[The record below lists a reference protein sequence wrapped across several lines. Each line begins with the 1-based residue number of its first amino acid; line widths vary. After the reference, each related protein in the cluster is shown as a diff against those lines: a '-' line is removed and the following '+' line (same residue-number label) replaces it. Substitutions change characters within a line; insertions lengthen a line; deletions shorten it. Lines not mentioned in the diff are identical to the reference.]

1 MGASGLG
8 SLLVKEGFLTEQD
21 RLTIT
26 KTCGQGSWAFAKS
39 ILAIGLLDE
48 DELAAFF
55 AERTRYQIAPK
66 DFLNHL
72 DQAAIQSVDRR
83 LVSKLEV
90 IPLKKDHGKI
100 TVGVVDPLDRSTLK
114 QLEFFTGFEVDPVVI
129 PLSQLYEGLTRIDPE
144 FRYQPTA
151 LTHFLQ
157 NHAQSAWVRQ
167 KLENDDGT
175 SPVPTA
181 AASSRSLRSSPN
193 DIEEIYDD
201 LPEIEEVEEVEDSVE
216 IEEDEFAVQES
227 DPDSEYE
234 LEDEKEAAE
243 ELDDPFAGAAS
254 AAVTDLDDDL
264 GAEISSRSKKI
275 DSDDLLELD
284 DGSEDED
291 DDLPVNSANSSTADF
306 DFDSELGG
314 LETASID
321 DEADVEESK
330 ADEKTDED
338 DLTAQPLDEDALSEA
353 DELSFDANEDGNLTA
368 DLVLEEEDTNI
379 DALFTKDGVPKE
391 PKDSGSFE
399 GLATLDDDDEFDR
412 EPTVTKAKTPLPN
425 REDRPLKAQDDFDFE
440 MDEIKADTPPM
451 STFGFEETKPRAM
464 PSARQDILD
473 NMDDLEPS
481 LDVSKLPGE
490 DLDRDLLADLHSEI
504 EADDH
509 SPNVDPSPSKI
520 NFGFDDEPSV
530 VRAASKQNQ
539 AKSSFQDDEET
550 HIDLRASPSAKTD
563 DHDDDILLHPETA
576 ALKTQSDSGLN
587 PTSAINELMVKL
599 SLCWNPEGTLQVLR
613 ENLNKIGDA
622 GALLN
627 TKSQHQILWANGNA
641 IGLELGPAALLPMV
655 KGASLNKWQSLDLK
669 SSESWTQKALKL
681 KVYRTGDWLWAHSV
695 KVNDDTAIFRDTVE
709 SVVSQVAHKL
719 GR

>member
-129 PLSQLYEGLTRIDPE
+129 PLSQLYEGLTRIDPD

-175 SPVPTA
+175 SAIPSA
-181 AASSRSLRSSPN
+181 APRQGRNRSSAN

-201 LPEIEEVEEVEDSVE
+201 LPEIEEVEDSVE
-216 IEEDEFAVQES
+216 IEEDESGVES
-227 DPDSEYE
+227 ENSTSEFDMEIDEEADSEIE
-234 LEDEKEAAE
+234 PED

-254 AAVTDLDDDL
+254 ASLSDQHNDDL
-264 GAEISSRSKKI
+264 GAEISSRSRKI
-275 DSDDLLELD
+275 DNDDLLELD
-284 DGSEDED
+284 DGSDEEFEEDEK
-291 DDLPVNSANSSTADF
+291 VSTNSPDSSTVDF
-306 DFDSELGG
+306 DFDSELSSI
-314 LETASID
+314 ETASTE
-321 DEADVEESK
+321 DEVENKDENENEEK
-330 ADEKTDED
+330 ADSELEA
-338 DLTAQPLDEDALSEA
+338 LTETEEMAFDSNENAKLS
-353 DELSFDANEDGNLTA
+353 A

-379 DALFTKDGVPKE
+379 DALFKADGTPKE
-391 PKDSGSFE
+391 PKELDPFE
-399 GLATLDDDDEFDR
+399 GLPTLEDDDEFDTEPAVTEAKPQR
-412 EPTVTKAKTPLPN
+412 EN
-425 REDRPLKAQDDFDFE
+425 RPLKDQVDDFNFE
-440 MDEIKADTPPM
+440 MDEIKAENPPM
-451 STFGFEETKPRAM
+451 SSFGFEETKPRAK
-464 PSARQDILD
+464 PSALKDILD

-490 DLDRDLLADLHSEI
+490 ELDRDLLADLHSEI

-509 SPNVDPSPSKI
+509 SPNVDPSSSKI
-520 NFGFDDEPSV
+520 NYGFNDEPSV
-530 VRAASKQNQ
+530 DRAPSKPSR
-539 AKSSFQDDEET
+539 SSFHDEEET
-550 HIDLRASPSAKTD
+550 HIDLRSSPSLKSD

-576 ALKTQSDSGLN
+576 NLKTQSDSGLN
-587 PTSAINELMVKL
+587 PTSAINELLVKL

-613 ENLNKIGDA
+613 ENLHKIGEA

-627 TKSQHQILWANGNA
+627 TKSQHQILWAEGNV

-655 KGASLNKWQSLDLK
+655 KNASLNKWQSLELK
-669 SSESWTQKALKL
+669 SSESWTQKAMKL
-681 KVYRTGDWLWAHSV
+681 KIYRFGDWLWAHNL

-709 SVVSQVAHKL
+709 SVVSQVTHKL

>member
-175 SPVPTA
+175 SPLPSGA
-181 AASSRSLRSSPN
+181 SISSRGRSSAN

-201 LPEIEEVEEVEDSVE
+201 LPEIEEVEEIEDSVE
-216 IEEDEFAVQES
+216 IEEEEFAVQAEDS
-227 DPDSEYE
+227 DSEFE
-234 LEDEKEAAE
+234 LEEDETEPEE

-254 AAVTDLDDDL
+254 AAAVTDLDDDL
-264 GAEISSRSKKI
+264 GAEISSRSRKI
-275 DSDDLLELD
+275 DTDDLLELD
-284 DGSEDED
+284 DGSEDEVEEEK
-291 DDLPVNSANSSTADF
+291 DLAPNANSSVQDF
-306 DFDSELGG
+306 DFDSELSG
-314 LETASID
+314 LEALPSD
-321 DEADVEESK
+321 DEA
-330 ADEKTDED
+330 
-338 DLTAQPLDEDALSEA
+338 LSETE
-353 DELSFDANEDGNLTA
+353 ELSFDSNENGNLSA

-379 DALFTKDGVPKE
+379 DALFTADGTPKE
-391 PKDSGSFE
+391 PKEPGAFE
-399 GLATLDDDDEFDR
+399 GLATLEDDDEFDT
-412 EPTVTKAKTPLPN
+412 EPTVTKAKSPLPDAN
-425 REDRPLKAQDDFDFE
+425 DRPLKDQDDFDFE
-440 MDEIKADTPPM
+440 MDEVKAESPPL
-451 STFGFEETKPRAM
+451 SSFGFEETKPRA
-464 PSARQDILD
+464 
-473 NMDDLEPS
+473 
-481 LDVSKLPGE
+481 
-490 DLDRDLLADLHSEI
+490 
-504 EADDH
+504 
-509 SPNVDPSPSKI
+509 
-520 NFGFDDEPSV
+520 
-530 VRAASKQNQ
+530 
-539 AKSSFQDDEET
+539 
-550 HIDLRASPSAKTD
+550 
-563 DHDDDILLHPETA
+563 
-576 ALKTQSDSGLN
+576 
-587 PTSAINELMVKL
+587 
-599 SLCWNPEGTLQVLR
+599 
-613 ENLNKIGDA
+613 
-622 GALLN
+622 
-627 TKSQHQILWANGNA
+627 
-641 IGLELGPAALLPMV
+641 
-655 KGASLNKWQSLDLK
+655 
-669 SSESWTQKALKL
+669 
-681 KVYRTGDWLWAHSV
+681 
-695 KVNDDTAIFRDTVE
+695 
-709 SVVSQVAHKL
+709 
-719 GR
+719 